1 MLPFSFH
8 IEARSGRARVG
19 RLFTPHGAV
28 ETPLFMPVGTQGSV
42 KGLLPRDLKEIGSQV
57 LLANTY
63 HLLLRPGPERVQALG
78 GLHGF
83 AGWKGPWLTDSG
95 GFQVMSLGH
104 LRRLDEEGV
113 VFRSH
118 LDGSLVRLTPE
129 RSVEVQ
135 EALGADLIMALDEC
149 PPYPSSRDYLE
160 SSLERTLRWL
170 ERSLKAK
177 TRADQALFGIAQGGT
192 DPELR
197 RRSTLETLRFD
208 LPGYAIGGLAVGE
221 PKEAMFAMVD
231 LSTALLPEGRPRYL
245 MGVGHPEDLVAA
257 VALGV
262 DLFDCVYPTRTG
274 RFGSALV
281 PEGRLNL
288 KNARFL
294 EDKGP
299 LEEGCD
305 CYACRTYSRAYLA
318 HLVRAGEMLGGILL
332 SLHNL
337 RYLHRLLEGAR
348 AAIRQGCFATFALAF
363 AERRFGK
370 AVPAWFREALVRG
383 GHLPG

>member
-1 MLPFSFH
+1 MVPFSFQ

-28 ETPLFMPVGTQGSV
+28 ETPLFMPVGTAGSV
-42 KGLLPRDLKEIGSQV
+42 KGLLPRDLQEIGSQV

-118 LDGSLVRLTPE
+118 LDGSLVKLTPE

-149 PPYPSSRDYLE
+149 PPYPSSREYLE

-177 TRADQALFGIAQGGT
+177 TRQDQALFGIAQGGT

-197 RRSTLETLRFD
+197 KRSTLETLRFD

-221 PKEAMFAMVD
+221 PKEAMFAMVE

-245 MGVGHPEDLVAA
+245 MGVGYPEDLVAA
-257 VALGV
+257 VGLGV
-262 DLFDCVYPTRTG
+262 DLFDCVYPTRTA

-288 KNARFL
+288 KNARHL
-294 EDKGP
+294 EEKGP

-305 CYACRTYSRAYLA
+305 CYTCRTFSRAYLA
-318 HLVRAGEMLGGILL
+318 HLVRSGEMLGAILL

-337 RYLHRLLEGAR
+337 RYIHRLLERAR
-348 AAIRQGCFATFALAF
+348 EAIRQGHYGDFALAF
-363 AERRFGK
+363 AERRFGE
-370 AVPAWFREALVRG
+370 VPSWFREALVAG
-383 GHLPG
+383 GHL